1 MGQLITVN
9 DIILVMLILG
19 VPHQPIIL
27 LGQSCTTITVQWSP
41 SSNGGDPSSYNV
53 TIWLKKTVVGATRFA
68 AMGTMTYSYTF
79 PGLMSDTLYM
89 VKVIAINCAGTSEVN
104 TTIWTCQ

>member
-1 MGQLITVN
+1 
-9 DIILVMLILG
+9 MLLLAL
-19 VPHQPIIL
+19 PNQPIIL
-27 LGQSCTTITVQWSP
+27 LEQSCTTITVQWCP

-53 TIWLKKTVVGATRFA
+53 AIWLKKTVVGATSVV

-79 PGLMSDTLYM
+79 PGLMSNALYM

>member
-9 DIILVMLILG
+9 KVMLILG
-19 VPHQPIIL
+19 IPRQPIVL
-27 LGQSCTTITVQWSP
+27 LGQSCADITVQWSP
-41 SSNGGDPSSYNV
+41 SSNGCDPSSYNV
-53 TIWLKKTVVGATRFA
+53 TIWLKKAVVGATSVV

-79 PGLMSDTLYM
+79 PGLMSDALYM

-104 TTIWTCQ
+104 TTIWTCK